1 MLVDVAEIKIQSGNG
16 GNGLVSFRREKYVAA
31 GGPDGGDGG
40 RGGDVIFLA
49 DSRLLTLMDFRYKK
63 EYKAQNGG
71 DGRGSKCTGTS
82 GEPLYIRVPVGTL
95 VKDAETD
102 RPIADLNCDGAQ
114 FVAARGGNGGWG
126 NVHFATP
133 TRQVPKFAKPGQRGI
148 TRRIKLELKL
158 LADVGLVGFP
168 NVGKSTLLSVV
179 SSARPKIANYHFTTL
194 EPNLGV
200 IYVGEG
206 DSFVMADIPGIIEGA
221 SEGAGLGHEFLRHV
235 ERTRLLLHLVDVSG
249 IEGRNP
255 LEDFDTICEEMRRY
269 NPLLAEKPQIVVANK
284 TDIITDMEAYEA
296 FKKEI
301 EERDLLLFE
310 ISAATKKGTRELMAF
325 ASGCLK
331 ELPVPEQVIY
341 EDTMQ
346 EQEPEELTF
355 TIVQEGEAYR
365 VEGSRAEYIVAHTNF
380 SDYESLQFFQKSLRD
395 SGIIDALEKA
405 GVQEGDL
412 VRMDDLEFEFVH

>member
-1 MLVDVAEIKIQSGNG
+1 MLVDVAEIQIQSGNG

-40 RGGDVIFLA
+40 RGGDVIFQA
-49 DSRLLTLMDFRYKK
+49 DSRLLTLMDFRYKR

-71 DGRGSKCTGTS
+71 DGRGAKCTGSS
-82 GEPLYIRVPVGTL
+82 GAPMVIHVPVGTL
-95 VKDAETD
+95 IKDAETD
-102 RPIADLNCDGAQ
+102 RTIADLKQDGAK

-133 TRQVPKFAKPGQRGI
+133 TRQVPKFAKPGQRGVS
-148 TRRIKLELKL
+148 RRIKLELKL

-179 SSARPKIANYHFTTL
+179 SSGRPKIANYHFTTL

-200 IYVGEG
+200 ISVGEAK
-206 DSFVMADIPGIIEGA
+206 SFVMADIPGIIEGA

-255 LEDFDTICEEMRRY
+255 LEDFDTICEEMRLY
-269 NPLLAEKPQIVVANK
+269 NPELADKPQIVVANK
-284 TDIITDMEAYEA
+284 TDIITDPEAYEA
-296 FKKEI
+296 FKAEI
-301 EERDLLLFE
+301 ENRNLLLFE

-325 ASGCLK
+325 AYGCLQ
-331 ELPVPEQVIY
+331 ELPIPEQVVY
-341 EDTMQ
+341 EDVL
-346 EQEPEELTF
+346 PEEEESTF
-355 TIVQEGEAYR
+355 TIVRDNEVYC
-365 VEGSRAEYIVAHTNF
+365 VEGTRAERIVASTNF
-380 SDYESLQFFQKSLRD
+380 SDYESLQFFQRSLRD

-405 GVQEGDL
+405 GIHEGDT
-412 VRMDDLEFEFVH
+412 VRMCDLEFEFMK

>member
-40 RGGDVIFLA
+40 RGGDVIFAA

-71 DGRGSKCTGTS
+71 DGRGAKCTGS
-82 GEPLYIRVPVGTL
+82 NGESMVIRVPVGTL
-95 VKDAETD
+95 IKDAETD
-102 RPIADLNCDGAQ
+102 RTIADLNHDGAR

-133 TRQVPKFAKPGQRGI
+133 TRQVPKFAKPGQRGVS
-148 TRRIKLELKL
+148 RQIKLELKL

-200 IYVGEG
+200 ISVGEG
-206 DSFVMADIPGIIEGA
+206 ESFVMADIPGIIEGA
-221 SEGAGLGHEFLRHV
+221 SEGAGLGHEFLRHI

-255 LEDFDTICEEMRRY
+255 IEDFDTICDEMRLY
-269 NPLLAEKPQIVVANK
+269 NPEIAEKPQIVVANK
-284 TDIITDMEAYEA
+284 TDIVTDPDMYEA

-301 EERDLLLFE
+301 EDRDLLMFE
-310 ISAATKKGTRELMAF
+310 ISAATGQGTRELMAF
-325 ASGCLK
+325 AYGCLK
-331 ELPVPEQVIY
+331 ELPIPEQEVFEDVPLEEE
-341 EDTMQ
+341 EDT
-346 EQEPEELTF
+346 F
-355 TIVQEGEAYR
+355 TVVREDEAFR
-365 VEGSRAEYIVAHTNF
+365 VEGRRAERIVNSTNF
-380 SDYESLQFFQKSLRD
+380 SDYESLQFFQRSLRE
-395 SGIIDALEKA
+395 SGIIAALEEA
-405 GVQEGDL
+405 GVNEGDP
-412 VRMDDLEFEFVH
+412 VRICDLEFEFLK

>member
-1 MLVDVAEIKIQSGNG
+1 MLVDVAEIQIQSGNG

-49 DSRLLTLMDFRYKK
+49 DARLLTLMDFRYKR

-71 DGRGSKCTGTS
+71 DGRGAKCTGAS
-82 GEPLYIRVPVGTL
+82 GENMVIRVPVGTL
-95 VKDAETD
+95 IKDAETD
-102 RPIADLNCDGAQ
+102 RAIADLNEDGAS

-133 TRQVPKFAKPGQRGI
+133 TRQVPKFAKPGQRGVS
-148 TRRIKLELKL
+148 RRIKLELKL

-200 IYVGEG
+200 ISIGEG
-206 DSFVMADIPGIIEGA
+206 KSFVMADIPGIIEGA
-221 SEGAGLGHEFLRHV
+221 SQGVGLGHDFLKHV

-255 LEDFDTICEEMRRY
+255 LEDFDTICEEMRLY
-269 NPLLAEKPQIVVANK
+269 NPELAEKPQIVVANK
-284 TDIITDMEAYEA
+284 TDIITDPEAYEA

-301 EERDLLLFE
+301 ENRDLMLFE
-310 ISAATKKGTRELMAF
+310 ISAATQKGTRELVSF
-325 ASGCLK
+325 AYGCLQ
-331 ELPVPEQVIY
+331 ELPIPEQTVY
-341 EDTMQ
+341 EDTMAV
-346 EQEPEELTF
+346 EEFDDSF
-355 TIVQEGEAYR
+355 TVTVEDDIYY
-365 VEGSRAEYIVAHTNF
+365 VEGGRAAYIVVHTNF
-380 SDYESLQFFQKSLRD
+380 SDYESLQFFQRCLRD

-405 GVQEGDL
+405 GINEGDT
-412 VRMDDLEFEFVH
+412 VRMGELEFDFVK